1 MNTRQTRRLN
11 PLYAFGGACALIA
24 LSSSP
29 AKAAPR
35 AECAQLNPMFLESV
49 KQLKATQAALVAAAC
64 HEHPESPDCKRLSL
78 SGQEMMSA
86 LQMLTLKMKASGC
99 DPSEPTRGPLNSCER
114 LSLMIEKADQKL
126 TELKAQATA
135 QRCALRGK
143 APVCRALRE
152 SKQQSLGLIRAAEA
166 KRLSQGCDAERSEPQ
181 KSVQRTSGTGGPI
194 KAP

>member
-1 MNTRQTRRLN
+1 MKTKRANCLSA
-11 PLYAFGGACALIA
+11 LYALCSACALIA
-24 LSSSP
+24 LKVSP

-135 QRCALRGK
+135 QRCALRAQ

-166 KRLSQGCDAERSEPQ
+166 KRLTQGCDAERPEPQ
-181 KSVQRTSGTGGPI
+181 KSVQETSRTGGLI